1 MNLIKSI
8 VKPKKMCYGKK
19 CKYNMDETNILCEIE
34 DIRPSDDCIL
44 VGKIVEFANRPYS
57 SGNFED
63 MLGLSDTTVSLT
75 SRVSGKTF
83 TAKTDENGNYKIQ
96 VPKSIYDVYVQKDSS
111 YTAEKQYLKLMEDK
125 VINKTLMLMSED
137 WTDEGIVDG
146 YVYTTAGKALAN
158 AKVEVYSG
166 VDYTMEEPEMTLYTD
181 AKGYFNTDFM
191 ITGGYTFVISKDG
204 YKKQSVYQPVIGYV
218 QSTIK
223 RIKMRRESND

>member
-1 MNLIKSI
+1 
-8 VKPKKMCYGKK
+8 MCYGKK

-63 MLGLSDTTVSLT
+63 MPGLSDTTVSLT

-111 YTAEKQYLKLMEDK
+111 YTVEEEYLILIEDK

-137 WTDEGIVDG
+137 WMDEGIVDG
-146 YVYTTAGKALAN
+146 YVYDKAGKALPD

-166 VDYTMEEPEMTLYTD
+166 VDYTEADEPEMIL
-181 AKGYFNTDFM
+181 
-191 ITGGYTFVISKDG
+191 
-204 YKKQSVYQPVIGYV
+204 
-218 QSTIK
+218 
-223 RIKMRRESND
+223 